1 MVMRKGPA
9 VILLVLLVLVSGC
22 LFKPPAEVRFSVDK
36 TLVRPGGTLH
46 VMVFVNNT
54 GKVGLTGATLVLG
67 DDNFQIL
74 QEPKFPDVLR
84 VGDSVQ
90 LVWIL
95 RAPMKPG
102 VYNLKLSLELTDE
115 LKRSWTGFY
124 GQFRITVSNEA
135 GPPDELKLNVEAPTT
150 LKGGETARITVTIEN
165 TLEVPV
171 ELRDISFNLLDG
183 MRLVSANALPDTIDG
198 NGKIRLSYTVSVPY
212 AYRDGYVSV
221 ILKYAISGAE
231 GSVVKSVPLK
241 VVWTPWNESNETL
254 REAYGLK
261 YHWITD
267 EYIVD
272 GYWAERYN
280 STPAFKGSE
289 LRDMALNI
297 IGNAVSESHAV
308 KAIYNWMMRT
318 YSFGDTTST
327 LEPSKI
333 LQQDRISYAEAQIL
347 MTAMLRSVDVPARV
361 ITLSNGTDCTLRPM
375 TEFYTADGWYVVD
388 IRHGF
393 VGSLDEYLA
402 SPYFPKLYQLVTRDG
417 YRIVAQAPETLEGH
431 EHVDVTGDFLANLE
445 DRLLRIVTE
454 RLKPELRSKL
464 MLVMSNLDENERL
477 YALFLFASAPNEE
490 DLNRVIAEYSTG
502 KIEQDVKTMYEFYKN
517 MTWGDDFTKYW
528 RIFAGEV
535 G

>member
-1 MVMRKGPA
+1 MVMRKT
-9 VILLVLLVLVSGC
+9 LVPVVFIFVVLVFGC

-54 GKVGLTGATLVLG
+54 GKVGLTGATLILG

-74 QEPKFPDVLR
+74 QEPKFPDLLK

-95 RAPMKPG
+95 RAPLKPG

-124 GQFRITVSNEA
+124 GQFRITVSDEA
-135 GPPDELKLNVEAPTT
+135 GPPDELKLNVEAPST
-150 LKGGETARITVTIEN
+150 LTGGKTAQINVTIEN

-171 ELRDISFNLLDG
+171 DLRDISFNLMDG
-183 MRLVSANALPDTIDG
+183 MKLLSADALPDTLDAHK
-198 NGKIRLSYTVSVPY
+198 KIELSYTIKAPY
-212 AYRDGYVSV
+212 AYRDGYISV
-221 ILKYAISGAE
+221 IVKYSLSGAE
-231 GSVVKSVPLK
+231 SSIVKSVPLK
-241 VVWTPWNESNETL
+241 VLWRPWEEDDETL
-254 REAYGLK
+254 QTAYGLR

-272 GYWAERYN
+272 GYWMERYN
-280 STPAFKGSE
+280 STSAFNGTD
-289 LRDMALNI
+289 LRNLTLKV
-297 IGNAVSESHAV
+297 IGNAESEFQAAQ
-308 KAIYNWMMRT
+308 AIYDWMMRT

-333 LQQDRISYAEAQIL
+333 LLQDRISYAEAQIL
-347 MTAMLRSVDVPARV
+347 MTAMLRSVNVPARIV
-361 ITLSNGTDCTLRPM
+361 TLFNGTNCTLWPM
-375 TEFYTADGWYVVD
+375 TEFYTADSWYVAD
-388 IRHGF
+388 IKHGF

-417 YRIVAQAPETLEGH
+417 YRIVAQSPSSLNGH
-431 EHVDVTGDFLANLE
+431 GHVDVTGDFLADLE

-464 MLVMSNLDENERL
+464 MIVMNNLDENQRL
-477 YALFLFASAPNEE
+477 YALFLFSAPSKE
-490 DLNRVIAEYSTG
+490 DLNRVLSTYSTR
-502 KIEQDVKTMYEFYKN
+502 KIEQDVKTMYEFYRT
-517 MTWGDDFTKYW
+517 MTWSDDFTRYW
-528 RIFAGEV
+528 KIFAGEV